1 MIRLRQIKGAD
12 QGREFEFEQDLI
24 RIGRMPDSDVN
35 FDPEV
40 DLDASGRHAEI
51 RNEDGRYLLI
61 DTGSRNG
68 TWLNGQRIKHAA
80 LARGDEIEFGR
91 GGPKLEIESVNNTP
105 SSREPTRR
113 MTGRPKARDPRFDPM
128 AMPVTSATRL
138 EDLKRG
144 ADSRKFRDA
153 RLDASATGSSRRRR
167 RRSRSRLLWLAA
179 ALVLASAIGIVVAA
193 AHPVARSAVPP
204 PGCAFASFP
213 QGTAQHE

>member
-12 QGREFEFEQDLI
+12 SGREFEFDQDLI

-80 LARGDEIEFGR
+80 LNSGDEIELGR
-91 GGPKLEIESVNNTP
+91 GGPKLEIASVRNRP
-105 SSREPTRR
+105 SSRAP
-113 MTGRPKARDPRFDPM
+113 TGRISTGAPQRDPRFDPI
-128 AMPVTSATRL
+128 AMPVTTATRL
-138 EDLKRG
+138 EDL
-144 ADSRKFRDA
+144 AA
-153 RLDASATGSSRRRR
+153 RPDLLPQRLRLSAALPSAPRHQRRR
-167 RRSRSRLLWLAA
+167 RRSALLWAAAGVVLLAA
-179 ALVLASAIGIVVAA
+179 IAIVV
-193 AHPVARSAVPP
+193 SA
-204 PGCAFASFP
+204 SL
-213 QGTAQHE
+213 Q

>member
-12 QGREFEFEQDLI
+12 NGREFEFNQDLI

-80 LARGDEIEFGR
+80 LNRGDEIEFGR
-91 GGPKLEIESVNNTP
+91 GGPKLEIELVQNRFD
-105 SSREPTRR
+105 SREPTRR
-113 MTGRPKARDPRFDPM
+113 MTRSSREREPRFDPL
-128 AMPVTSATRL
+128 AMPVTTATRL
-138 EDLKRG
+138 EDLTG
-144 ADSRKFRDA
+144 AQALHPESFQPPEA
-153 RLDASATGSSRRRR
+153 RAPAPVEPRSRRNTT
-167 RRSRSRLLWLAA
+167 LLWAA
-179 ALVLASAIGIVVAA
+179 AGLLLVAAIAIVV
-193 AHPVARSAVPP
+193 VATV
-204 PGCAFASFP
+204 
-213 QGTAQHE
+213 Q

>member
-1 MIRLRQIKGAD
+1 MSSSRQAFRPRSSSFLQATERTVIRLRQIKGAD
-12 QGREFEFEQDLI
+12 HGREFEFEQDLI

-80 LARGDEIEFGR
+80 LNRGDEIEFGR
-91 GGPKLEIESVNNTP
+91 GGPKLEIEFVQNRP

-113 MTGRPKARDPRFDPM
+113 ITGRSHEREPRFDPL
-128 AMPVTSATRL
+128 AMPVTTATRL
-138 EDLKRG
+138 EDLAAADGGLPEALRASLQVPPQPEPRRTR
-144 ADSRKFRDA
+144 ADSR
-153 RLDASATGSSRRRR
+153 RLWVAAG
-167 RRSRSRLLWLAA
+167 LVLVA
-179 ALVLASAIGIVVAA
+179 ALLTIVVAS
-193 AHPVARSAVPP
+193 AR
-204 PGCAFASFP
+204 
-213 QGTAQHE
+213 

>member
-12 QGREFEFEQDLI
+12 AGREFEFEQDLI

-80 LARGDEIEFGR
+80 LSDGDEIELGR
-91 GGPKLEIESVNNTP
+91 GGPMLEIASVGIRPGTKRP
-105 SSREPTRR
+105 SAKVSSNVASRE
-113 MTGRPKARDPRFDPM
+113 PRFDPL
-128 AMPVTSATRL
+128 AMPITTATRL
-138 EDLKRG
+138 DDLMARP
-144 ADSRKFRDA
+144 DLLPESLRFSETPESVSRD
-153 RLDASATGSSRRRR
+153 SRRRR
-167 RRSRSRLLWLAA
+167 SSVVLWCAAGVVLLVALAI
-179 ALVLASAIGIVVAA
+179 VLRASL
-193 AHPVARSAVPP
+193 
-204 PGCAFASFP
+204 
-213 QGTAQHE
+213 Q

>member
-1 MIRLRQIKGAD
+1 MIRLRQTKGAD
-12 QGREFEFEQDLI
+12 RGREFEFEQDLI

-80 LARGDEIEFGR
+80 LSRGDEIEFGR
-91 GGPKLEIESVNNTP
+91 GGPRLEIESVHNRPT
-105 SSREPTRR
+105 SREPTRR
-113 MTGRPKARDPRFDPM
+113 MTGRPKPRDPRFDPL

-138 EDLKRG
+138 EELEAQGRRG
-144 ADSRKFRDA
+144 QLLPKGSPA
-153 RLDASATGSSRRRR
+153 RRRTGSN
-167 RRSRSRLLWLAA
+167 RLLWVAA
-179 ALVLASAIGIVVAA
+179 ALVFVSALGIIGAA
-193 AHPVARSAVPP
+193 LLR
-204 PGCAFASFP
+204 
-213 QGTAQHE
+213 

>member
-12 QGREFEFEQDLI
+12 SGREFEFDQELI

-80 LARGDEIEFGR
+80 LNSGDEIELGR
-91 GGPKLEIESVNNTP
+91 GGPRLEIASVRNRV
-105 SSREPTRR
+105 SSRAP
-113 MTGRPKARDPRFDPM
+113 TGRISTGAPPRDPRFDPL
-128 AMPVTSATRL
+128 AMPVTTATRL
-138 EDLKRG
+138 EDLAARPDLLPEG
-144 ADSRKFRDA
+144 FRVSVSPPTE
-153 RLDASATGSSRRRR
+153 RTNRRRQR
-167 RRSRSRLLWLAA
+167 NAAVLWGAA
-179 ALVLASAIGIVVAA
+179 AAVLVAA
-193 AHPVARSAVPP
+193 VAVIV
-204 PGCAFASFP
+204 GASLR
-213 QGTAQHE
+213 

>member
-1 MIRLRQIKGAD
+1 MIRLRQTKGAD
-12 QGREFEFEQDLI
+12 DGRELEFEQDLI

-80 LARGDEIEFGR
+80 LHRGDEIEFGR
-91 GGPKLEIESVNNTP
+91 GGPKLRIDFVQNSP

-113 MTGRPKARDPRFDPM
+113 ITGRPPAEREPRFDPL
-128 AMPVTSATRL
+128 AMPVTTATRL
-138 EDLKRG
+138 EDLVDPQG
-144 ADSRKFRDA
+144 GLPEALQPSLA
-153 RLDASATGSSRRRR
+153 DASRPEQGPRRSERRR
-167 RRSRSRLLWLAA
+167 LWVAAGLMLVA
-179 ALVLASAIGIVVAA
+179 ALAILVVASL
-193 AHPVARSAVPP
+193 R
-204 PGCAFASFP
+204 
-213 QGTAQHE
+213 